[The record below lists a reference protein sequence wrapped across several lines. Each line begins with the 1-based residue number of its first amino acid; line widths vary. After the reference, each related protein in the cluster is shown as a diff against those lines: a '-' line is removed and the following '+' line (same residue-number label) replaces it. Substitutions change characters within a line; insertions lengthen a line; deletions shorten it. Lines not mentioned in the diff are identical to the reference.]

1 MKTILLVDDDD
12 LIVEALS
19 DLLSDQGYRVMS
31 AENGAAGFSRMEK
44 ERPDLVIT
52 DYMMPFVD
60 GAELVLAMRAC
71 PKCRSIPVLMIS
83 SAPIAGA
90 LANTQ
95 EGAVLKI
102 SAFLRKP
109 FSADELLDVV
119 AQLIGNGETEGACAD
134 AECLAR

>member
-83 SAPIAGA
+83 SAPIASA
-90 LANTQ
+90 LSNTQ
-95 EGAVLKI
+95 EGAALAI
-102 SAFLRKP
+102 STFLRKP
-109 FSADELLDVV
+109 FSTEQLLDVITG
-119 AQLIGNGETEGACAD
+119 LIGLSE
-134 AECLAR
+134 AEVQALAG